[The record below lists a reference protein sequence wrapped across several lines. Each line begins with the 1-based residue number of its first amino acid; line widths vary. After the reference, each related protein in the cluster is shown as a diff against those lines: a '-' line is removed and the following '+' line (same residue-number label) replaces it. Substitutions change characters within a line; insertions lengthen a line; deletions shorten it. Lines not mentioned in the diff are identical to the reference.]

1 MFEESKVD
9 GWLAALC
16 AEILTSRLTPLLRMT
31 AEKGCAPPQDD
42 REKDDGK
49 KEIWRYIFVAS
60 AEKAWHSRVMLN

>member
-42 REKDDGK
+42 REKRNMAVYFCCIGG
-49 KEIWRYIFVAS
+49 EGVA
-60 AEKAWHSRVMLN
+60 